1 MLKNKIKNPK
11 IHKEDEN
18 IKKED
23 EHSEKHEYIGK
34 MILFGKMYLL
44 TKMISWFSTL
54 WMFSGKKYLKTTNAI

>member
-1 MLKNKIKNPK
+1 MLKNKIKSPK

-23 EHSEKHEYIGK
+23 EHSEKHQYIGK

-44 TKMISWFSTL
+44 TKMIS
-54 WMFSGKKYLKTTNAI
+54 